1 MTIIVPKDQIDDE
14 PIQFTTSIPPLRN
27 QFILAT
33 PAISLGTTLYS
44 SQYFL
49 TTNSLLMSSK
59 LTALG
64 TRCCKMVV
72 ITSYLK
78 NEPQLLKIGENSPFD
93 IALMHDTLKVCLQLE
108 KLSPFP
114 QINKQL
120 YCCRSIPSFFDVY
133 CICWEAYFHDDVKSD
148 DGYFLENCSGCGK
161 WHLKKCMKVQVQ
173 VFLR

>member
-14 PIQFTTSIPPLRN
+14 PTRFTTSIPPLRN
-27 QFILAT
+27 QAILAT

-78 NEPQLLKIGENSPFD
+78 NEPQLLKNGENSPFD

-120 YCCRSIPSFFDVY
+120 YCCRSIPSFLR
-133 CICWEAYFHDDVKSD
+133 CILYLLGGLLS
-148 DGYFLENCSGCGK
+148 
-161 WHLKKCMKVQVQ
+161 
-173 VFLR
+173 

>member
-27 QFILAT
+27 QVILAT

-64 TRCCKMVV
+64 TRYCKMVV

-161 WHLKKCMKVQVQ
+161 WHLKKCVKVQVQ

>member
-14 PIQFTTSIPPLRN
+14 PTRFTTSIPPLRN
-27 QFILAT
+27 QAILAT

-49 TTNSLLMSSK
+49 TTNNLLMSSK

-78 NEPQLLKIGENSPFD
+78 NEPQLLKNGENSPFD

-120 YCCRSIPSFFDVY
+120 YCCRSIPSFLR
-133 CICWEAYFHDDVKSD
+133 CILYLLGGLLS
-148 DGYFLENCSGCGK
+148 
-161 WHLKKCMKVQVQ
+161 
-173 VFLR
+173 